1 MYDSKNS
8 LEKRKLGAYAIS
20 LGIPGFLNPTIVDYS
35 LFVANISG
43 KTKPEVVGD
52 IMTKGKALGHSPA
65 GSKLVPD
72 IKPPEALDDPLRLM
86 KELRRLG
93 LLTEMKGAYKL
104 DSKGLHLVSA
114 EVMGKPKELSL
125 SKIWNVVKKAK
136 EILPFLRFLTK
147 T

>member
-1 MYDSKNS
+1 
-8 LEKRKLGAYAIS
+8 
-20 LGIPGFLNPTIVDYS
+20 
-35 LFVANISG
+35 
-43 KTKPEVVGD
+43 
-52 IMTKGKALGHSPA
+52 
-65 GSKLVPD
+65 
-72 IKPPEALDDPLRLM
+72 
-86 KELRRLG
+86 